1 MLQKKIK
8 SFASSGNRTRAP
20 TLARLNSTTR
30 PMMLY
35 IKGMK
40 ILFIY
45 NILKYLDHY
54 SNYHIRSYEKRR
66 ILTYF

>member
-1 MLQKKIK
+1 
-8 SFASSGNRTRAP
+8 
-20 TLARLNSTTR
+20 
-30 PMMLY
+30 MMLY